1 MTEHITPNMEMY
13 LKTILEIASDGE
25 APRVKAIAQRLG
37 VTMPSVSGAVE
48 SLQSRGLVEHNPY
61 GAVKLT
67 HEGEKRAREVKTRN
81 DLLYRFLLD
90 VLQLPQEQASTEA
103 CELEHVVSEQ
113 TLERISSFLEF
124 AGVRDGETSG
134 IVADF
139 RDWLAQNSSLP
150 QRPLG

>member
-1 MTEHITPNMEMY
+1 MEMY
-13 LKTILEIASDGE
+13 LKTILEIAGE
-25 APRVKAIAQRLG
+25 GEPPRVKAIAERLG

-48 SLQSRGLVEHNPY
+48 SLQNRGLVEHSPY

-67 HEGEKRAREVKTRN
+67 HKGEELARGVKMRN

-90 VLQLPQEQASTEA
+90 VLQLPQEQASAEA

-113 TLERISSFLEF
+113 TLERISRFLDF
-124 AGVRDGETSG
+124 AGVRDGETG
-134 IVADF
+134 EIVTKF

-150 QRPLG
+150 LRPMG